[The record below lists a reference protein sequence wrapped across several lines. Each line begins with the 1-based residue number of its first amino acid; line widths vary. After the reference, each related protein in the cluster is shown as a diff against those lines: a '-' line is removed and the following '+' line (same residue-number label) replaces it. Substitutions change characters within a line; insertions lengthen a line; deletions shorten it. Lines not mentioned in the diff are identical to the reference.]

1 MSARAK
7 IKPAHRQRKELWTR
21 ESLIVL
27 IALLLF
33 VGLGVVVYKPN
44 GKVANNPASVPP
56 LTATAAVPIAPA
68 APLSVLPE
76 QLLGV
81 ELKAANGSTFK
92 LGDFSDKVLLVNF
105 WASWCGP
112 CRAEVPALVA
122 LHKQFRSRGVQIVGL
137 STENPTT
144 SAESVR
150 KFVDEFKVD
159 YPIGWATPE
168 LYAALTQG
176 TDRIPQSFIFARDGH
191 LVKHFTGFGSVNTQ
205 ETVKAALEE
214 ALNEKR

>member
-7 IKPAHRQRKELWTR
+7 TKPARRQGSKFWTR
-21 ESLIVL
+21 EYLIAL

-44 GKVANNPASVPP
+44 DKVVTKPASAPP
-56 LTATAAVPIAPA
+56 LTASAAAPVPA
-68 APLSVLPE
+68 APPLAALPK

-112 CRAEVPALVA
+112 CRSEVPALVA
-122 LHKQFRSRGVQIVGL
+122 LHKQFRSRGVEIVGL

-144 SAESVR
+144 STESVR
-150 KFVDEFKVD
+150 KFVGEFKVD

-176 TDRIPQSFIFARDGH
+176 TDRIPQSFLFARDGH
-191 LVKHFTGFGSVNTQ
+191 IVKHFTGFGSINTQ
-205 ETVKAALEE
+205 ETIKAALEE
-214 ALNEKR
+214 ALDEKR